1 MYSVVEVTEN
11 IDLVFEMWAMR
22 CCSMVLIVCFWAAAL
37 DEDGV
42 QTTNQPETWNETLPN
57 KVRIM
62 VGFW

>member
-1 MYSVVEVTEN
+1 MEVTEN
-11 IDLVFEMWAMR
+11 IDLVFELLAMR
-22 CCSMVLIVCFWAAAL
+22 CCSMVLIVCCRAATL

-42 QTTNQPETWNETLPN
+42 QTTNQPETWNETMPN